1 MLYNYSIKYDFKC
14 TPPPQIREA
23 PKVLLKEKDVYR
35 LWLPVHRDFPKVER
49 FGIGQKIEQS
59 FLDVLELTFASIY
72 LSTEQKILMLSR
84 AITKLD
90 NLKFFMQLAWESKL
104 IPTEKY
110 AAISSELEEIGRMLG
125 GWRKG
130 LLEKEKTKLPQ

>member
-1 MLYNYSIKYDFKC
+1 ML
-14 TPPPQIREA
+14 PPPREA
-23 PKVLLKEKDVYR
+23 PKVLLKEKEIYR
-35 LWLPVHRDFPKVER
+35 FWIIVHRDFPKVER

-59 FLDVLELTFASIY
+59 FLDVLELTFASVY
-72 LSTEQKILMLSR
+72 LATEQKILMLSR
-84 AITKLD
+84 TIAKLD

-110 AAISSELEEIGRMLG
+110 SKLSENLEEIGRMLG

-130 LLEKEKTKLPQ
+130 LQEKQQTKLPADEARRNS

>member
-1 MLYNYSIKYDFKC
+1 ML
-14 TPPPQIREA
+14 PPPREA
-23 PKVLLKEKDVYR
+23 PKVLLKEKETYR
-35 LWLPVHRDFPKVER
+35 LWLPLHRDFPKVER

-59 FLDVLELTFASIY
+59 FLGVLELTFASVY
-72 LSTEQKILMLSR
+72 LASEQKILMLSR
-84 AITKLD
+84 TIAKLD

-110 AAISSELEEIGRMLG
+110 ANISKNLEEIGRMLG

-130 LLEKEKTKLPQ
+130 LQTKLPPK